1 MRFHLRDTSLN
12 TRSSIVAVPV
22 VHCLELTA
30 VDGNDRLAKQIQA
43 ATQLN
48 ELAAYAANRFAV
60 VLSKV
65 RNERGNIVLP
75 DDKATVNIMGNVELN
90 DRASLFGEFKYVT
103 QETGT
108 DIRPSSF
115 WDLLFGAA
123 DNPCIPDF
131 LQGVANAAGG
141 IAITVDPIF
150 FDARSR
156 TERDTLRFVGGIEG
170 EFSNGWNHEFSVNYG
185 RYREETNRTGQ
196 VIVDRFFAAIDA
208 VKDPATGLPACPA
221 EVDPNAPAMNTPFE
235 IPAYQAGYF
244 SYTPGSGDCV
254 PLNIWAGQPGVS
266 PAAAAWVTTP
276 EWSDFAI
283 EQFVFAATVTGGTS
297 EYFELPGGAVG
308 FALGGEFRREN
319 AVAKYDTWQR
329 GVIPAGSPLPAGTL
343 LGEVSDN
350 DSLTFRPQ
358 LGIKNEIGEYDTR
371 DVFIEVSLPLL
382 SGAPFAGELT
392 VDAAGR
398 WSDYSTIGS
407 TVSWK
412 TNLVWTPIGDLA
424 FRGGVSRS
432 VRAPNVTEL
441 FGPEIGT
448 NFRPVDSCDA
458 AQIEALSAED
468 PALGNNFLS
477 NCVADLRSFGL
488 DPFDAA
494 GNYVFADPLS
504 ASFGGITGGN
514 RHLREETADTTT
526 YGLILRPEFL
536 EGFSFTVDY
545 WEIEIE
551 DAIESVTSQN
561 IVDGC
566 YQGASL
572 NTNFCNLF
580 TRNTNP
586 ASAQFGGFNFL
597 RTVDI
602 NFAKLKTSGIDLSAS
617 YDVSL
622 GAHGFNVTLIG
633 TDVAELDFFTNPGDH
648 NDVNPELGEVNRP
661 ELAGN
666 IYLRWDWGGLSVG
679 WQSQYLDEMLL
690 SFLEIE
696 TAETLYG
703 DIVIM
708 DETWLHDLNVSYVVS
723 EGMTL
728 HGGVR
733 NVTRGKAIRH

>member
-170 EFSNGWNHEFSVNYG
+170 EFSNGWNHECSVNYG

-208 VKDPATGLPACPA
+208 VKDPATGLPACRA

-283 EQFVFAATVTGGTS
+283 EQFVFAAMAASSFSTCS
-297 EYFELPGGAVG
+297 LIFI
-308 FALGGEFRREN
+308 N
-319 AVAKYDTWQR
+319 APRSSSPPTWPSVNGQR
-329 GVIPAGSPLPAGTL
+329 
-343 LGEVSDN
+343 
-350 DSLTFRPQ
+350 SL
-358 LGIKNEIGEYDTR
+358 
-371 DVFIEVSLPLL
+371 
-382 SGAPFAGELT
+382 
-392 VDAAGR
+392 AAR
-398 WSDYSTIGS
+398 
-407 TVSWK
+407 K
-412 TNLVWTPIGDLA
+412 
-424 FRGGVSRS
+424 
-432 VRAPNVTEL
+432 
-441 FGPEIGT
+441 
-448 NFRPVDSCDA
+448 
-458 AQIEALSAED
+458 
-468 PALGNNFLS
+468 
-477 NCVADLRSFGL
+477 
-488 DPFDAA
+488 
-494 GNYVFADPLS
+494 
-504 ASFGGITGGN
+504 
-514 RHLREETADTTT
+514 
-526 YGLILRPEFL
+526 
-536 EGFSFTVDY
+536 
-545 WEIEIE
+545 
-551 DAIESVTSQN
+551 
-561 IVDGC
+561 
-566 YQGASL
+566 
-572 NTNFCNLF
+572 
-580 TRNTNP
+580 
-586 ASAQFGGFNFL
+586 
-597 RTVDI
+597 
-602 NFAKLKTSGIDLSAS
+602 
-617 YDVSL
+617 
-622 GAHGFNVTLIG
+622 
-633 TDVAELDFFTNPGDH
+633 
-648 NDVNPELGEVNRP
+648 
-661 ELAGN
+661 
-666 IYLRWDWGGLSVG
+666 
-679 WQSQYLDEMLL
+679 
-690 SFLEIE
+690 
-696 TAETLYG
+696 
-703 DIVIM
+703 
-708 DETWLHDLNVSYVVS
+708 
-723 EGMTL
+723 
-728 HGGVR
+728 
-733 NVTRGKAIRH
+733 